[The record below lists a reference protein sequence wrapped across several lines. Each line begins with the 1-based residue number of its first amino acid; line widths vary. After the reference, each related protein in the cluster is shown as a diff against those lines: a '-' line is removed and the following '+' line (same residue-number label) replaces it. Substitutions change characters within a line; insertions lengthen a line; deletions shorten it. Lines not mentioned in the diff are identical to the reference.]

1 MPIPANQ
8 NTIDM
13 MELRSQPGT
22 VVDNVFYRN
31 ASFVIQ
37 RAGKAKAVIVPLRDY
52 AAMQQMKREAKER
65 LFAFIDDVQTR
76 TEQVDPDEVQQAIDE
91 AVASVRKEKSPSK

>member
-1 MPIPANQ
+1 MPTPANQ

-13 MELRSQPGT
+13 MTLRSQPGT

-31 ASFVIQ
+31 ASIVIQ
-37 RAGKAKAVIVPLRDY
+37 RAGKAKAVIVPLQEYEAILRI
-52 AAMQQMKREAKER
+52 KREAKER
-65 LFAFIDDVQTR
+65 LFALIDDVQTR
-76 TEQVDPDEVQQAIDE
+76 TAQYDPDEVKQAIDE